1 MPSTNSNP
9 SSNRAVDSLHIMP
22 AVRSQAP
29 HIACLIMMA
38 MSDDCCRHFCGPRH
52 TLDDF
57 YRMMTHLV
65 EAEHSQYS
73 YRNTLVAMLDG
84 KLAGSLTCYDGALLH
99 QLREAFVDC
108 AKRYLDRDF
117 TGMDDET
124 GPGELYLDSMA
135 VKPECRHH
143 GVATALLSAGIERA
157 RSLGIPLAG
166 LLVDKDNRDAERL
179 YGQLGFTW
187 VDDTTWAG
195 HPMRHLVIST

>member
-1 MPSTNSNP
+1 ME
-9 SSNRAVDSLHIMP
+9 SLHIMP

-29 HIACLIMMA
+29 RIARLIMMA
-38 MSDDCCRHFCGPRH
+38 MSDDCCCHFCGPQH

-57 YRMMTHLV
+57 YRMMIHLV
-65 EAEHSQYS
+65 EIEHSQYS
-73 YRNTLVAMLDG
+73 YRNTIVAMLDG
-84 KLAGSLTCYDGALLH
+84 TLAGSLTCYDGALLR

-108 AKRYLDRDF
+108 AKRYLGRDF

-124 GPGELYLDSMA
+124 GPGELYLDSLA
-135 VKPECRHH
+135 VNPEYRHR
-143 GVATALLSAGIERA
+143 GVATALLHAGIDRA
-157 RSLGIPLAG
+157 RSLSIPLAG
-166 LLVDKDNRDAERL
+166 LLVDMDNGDAERL